1 MTKRARKK
9 RWAAAC
15 VALSLS
21 LGLAGCGES
30 DSAGGG
36 LEPES
41 ATAVDASALS
51 LRALEETMP
60 PMPEGCIPM
69 RSLGPDEE
77 PLLAGGFYTQCNDSL
92 MSILE
97 FETEAK
103 AQEFVETEHA
113 SSVPPTGLPSEVA
126 EVVPPG
132 TVCDLSD
139 LDTNGGGA
147 QSCLLLVG
155 RLFLYFNAAHS
166 ENREMFPAERG
177 VAYLWDWVKS
187 AES

>member
-1 MTKRARKK
+1 MNKRTR
-9 RWAAAC
+9 RSIGIAAC
-15 VALSLS
+15 IALS
-21 LGLAGCGES
+21 LGLGGCGGS
-30 DSAGGG
+30 GSTGGG
-36 LEPES
+36 DGLVRT
-41 ATAVDASALS
+41 AAVDMSALS
-51 LRALEETMP
+51 LQALEEAMP

-69 RSLGPDEE
+69 RSLGPDAD
-77 PLLAGGFYTQCNDSL
+77 PWLVGALYSQCDGGL
-92 MSILE
+92 MSIGA

-103 AQEFVETEHA
+103 AQEFVRAEHA

-155 RLFLYFNAAHS
+155 RFLLYFNAAHS
-166 ENREMFPAERG
+166 ETRTVFPAERG
-177 VAYLWDWVKS
+177 VAYLLDRVES
-187 AES
+187 AGG